1 MSLEKQVFIPSVLWH
16 QTKDEVY
23 FTIEVNNIDNEN
35 ITIAENSFSFS
46 GISNNNNYE
55 INFEY
60 LNNIDNNN
68 SKYVVE
74 QKNIKVTLKKINI
87 NEYWNSL
94 TKDKNIYKN
103 NIKVNWNA
111 WVDEDDEEENQN
123 PMGNMPF
130 DLQQM
135 MANMGGNMGDYQ
147 NMMNNMG
154 EDNNVEGNNVEDD
167 NVEDNNVEDNN
178 VEDTNVEDENL
189 EDENLEETIENFISD
204 ADNSE
209 DHECE
214 LCQ

>member
-1 MSLEKQVFIPSVLWH
+1 MSLEKQVFIPSILWH

-23 FTIEVNNIDNEN
+23 FTIEVNNINNEN
-35 ITIAENSFSFS
+35 IKINENSFSFT
-46 GISNNNNYE
+46 GISNNNTYE

-68 SKYVVE
+68 SKYMVE
-74 QKNIKVTLKKINI
+74 QKNIKVTLKKNNS

-94 TKDKNIYKN
+94 TKDKNTYKN

-111 WVDEDDEEENQN
+111 WVDEDDEEETQN
-123 PMGNMPF
+123 PMGGNMPF

-135 MANMGGNMGDYQ
+135 MASMGGNMGDYQ

-154 EDNNVEGNNVEDD
+154 EENNEDD
-167 NVEDNNVEDNN
+167 PTDDAVDDAV
-178 VEDTNVEDENL
+178 DEEN
-189 EDENLEETIENFISD
+189 ENLEESIENVISD
-204 ADNSE
+204 SYDSE

>member
-1 MSLEKQVFIPSVLWH
+1 MSLEKQVFIPSILWH
-16 QTKDEVY
+16 QTKDEVH
-23 FTIEVNNIDNEN
+23 FTIEVNNISNEN
-35 ITIAENSFSFS
+35 IKINEDSFSFS
-46 GISNNNNYE
+46 GISNNNTYE

-74 QKNIKVTLKKINI
+74 QKNVKVTLKKNNS

-111 WVDEDDEEENQN
+111 WIDEDDEEENQN
-123 PMGNMPF
+123 PMGGNMPF

-135 MANMGGNMGDYQ
+135 MASMGGNMGDYQ

-154 EDNNVEGNNVEDD
+154 EENNEDD
-167 NVEDNNVEDNN
+167 AVDDTVDDTVNDAVNDAENDAENEDLEASIDN
-178 VEDTNVEDENL
+178 
-189 EDENLEETIENFISD
+189 IISESHD
-204 ADNSE
+204 SE

>member
-23 FTIEVNNIDNEN
+23 FTIEVNNINNEN

-55 INFEY
+55 MNFEY

-74 QKNIKVTLKKINI
+74 QKNIKVTLKKINSS
-87 NEYWNSL
+87 EYWNSL
-94 TKDKNIYKN
+94 TKDKNNYKN

-111 WVDEDDEEENQN
+111 WIDEDDEEETQNQN

-135 MANMGGNMGDYQ
+135 MASMGGNMGDYQ

-154 EDNNVEGNNVEDD
+154 EDNNAEGDNVEDD
-167 NVEDNNVEDNN
+167 NVEDDNA
-178 VEDTNVEDENL
+178 
-189 EDENLEETIENFISD
+189 EDENLEEIIENVISD
-204 ADNSE
+204 ANNSE